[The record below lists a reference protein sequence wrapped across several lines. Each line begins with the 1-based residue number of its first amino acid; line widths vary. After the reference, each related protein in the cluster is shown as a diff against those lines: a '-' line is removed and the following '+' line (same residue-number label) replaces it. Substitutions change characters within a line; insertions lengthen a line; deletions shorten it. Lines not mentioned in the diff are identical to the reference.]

1 MYILYTICYCTS
13 LGFPRVY
20 VVFTIPYT
28 RLGLYIFFYLYMII
42 QNTQYTDYSLCFSVL
57 PSLKLTDGISIEQK
71 KTIKLR
77 MEKRREIKQICLND
91 IPSPT
96 RTGLSSLFW
105 VPPRWE
111 LNEGRASWMVAFPS

>member
-1 MYILYTICYCTS
+1 MYNMYTISYCPS

-57 PSLKLTDGISIEQK
+57 PSLKLTHNNTSFA
-71 KTIKLR
+71 TNKLN
-77 MEKRREIKQICLND
+77 I
-91 IPSPT
+91 
-96 RTGLSSLFW
+96 LFII
-105 VPPRWE
+105 
-111 LNEGRASWMVAFPS
+111 LCQG

>member
-57 PSLKLTDGISIEQK
+57 PSLKLTEVKIM
-71 KTIKLR
+71 T
-77 MEKRREIKQICLND
+77 
-91 IPSPT
+91 
-96 RTGLSSLFW
+96 
-105 VPPRWE
+105 
-111 LNEGRASWMVAFPS
+111 GRAGGLGALEGGVEGFLFS

>member
-42 QNTQYTDYSLCFSVL
+42 QNTEYTVYSLSLCVSLSKLNNHDGNKHYDRYKEIRAVHAVDYTNL
-57 PSLKLTDGISIEQK
+57 PQRYHSSKWHIHIIDILIS
-71 KTIKLR
+71 R
-77 MEKRREIKQICLND
+77 
-91 IPSPT
+91 
-96 RTGLSSLFW
+96 G
-105 VPPRWE
+105 
-111 LNEGRASWMVAFPS
+111 